1 MKSKLITGTLIL
13 TIAGFLTRILG
24 FFYRLL
30 LSNILGTELLG
41 IYQLIFPI
49 YGLCFT
55 LYASGI
61 QTAISKMVAE
71 NTKGKEALS
80 KKILFIGIGLSLSI
94 AICCS
99 LFLYISADFIAS
111 DIIKEPRCSQSLK
124 LLCGVF
130 PACSMSACINGFY
143 YGKKQTMHPAI
154 AQLIE
159 QISRIAFSVLYIVC
173 YAPKTSLFSCETAVI
188 AIFVGE
194 LTAAIYNLCVLQ
206 YSSKKITAKSNVP
219 THKLF
224 KQLCVFSIP
233 LTTTHLIISLLHSI
247 EAILIP
253 NLLQKSG
260 MTLSE
265 SLSIYGI
272 LTGMTMSLLMFPSTI
287 TNSLC
292 VLLLPSISEAAAEQ
306 NRAYINKA
314 IRYSFTYSLAIGG
327 FIGLCFLVTGPQL
340 GLLLFHNRLSG
351 VFLQNLS
358 WLCPM
363 LYLSSTLSS
372 ILNGLGKMKLTFRNT
387 SIGLFLRILLLLIL
401 IPYYG
406 ISGYFYSLLISQ
418 FISSSMDVWIIRKS
432 KYS

>member
-1 MKSKLITGTLIL
+1 
-13 TIAGFLTRILG
+13 
-24 FFYRLL
+24 
-30 LSNILGTELLG
+30 
-41 IYQLIFPI
+41 
-49 YGLCFT
+49 
-55 LYASGI
+55 
-61 QTAISKMVAE
+61 
-71 NTKGKEALS
+71 
-80 KKILFIGIGLSLSI
+80 
-94 AICCS
+94 
-99 LFLYISADFIAS
+99 
-111 DIIKEPRCSQSLK
+111 
-124 LLCGVF
+124 
-130 PACSMSACINGFY
+130 
-143 YGKKQTMHPAI
+143 
-154 AQLIE
+154 
-159 QISRIAFSVLYIVC
+159 
-173 YAPKTSLFSCETAVI
+173 
-188 AIFVGE
+188 
-194 LTAAIYNLCVLQ
+194 
-206 YSSKKITAKSNVP
+206 
-219 THKLF
+219 
-224 KQLCVFSIP
+224 
-233 LTTTHLIISLLHSI
+233 
-247 EAILIP
+247 
-253 NLLQKSG
+253 

>member
-1 MKSKLITGTLIL
+1 
-13 TIAGFLTRILG
+13 
-24 FFYRLL
+24 
-30 LSNILGTELLG
+30 
-41 IYQLIFPI
+41 
-49 YGLCFT
+49 
-55 LYASGI
+55 
-61 QTAISKMVAE
+61 
-71 NTKGKEALS
+71 
-80 KKILFIGIGLSLSI
+80 
-94 AICCS
+94 
-99 LFLYISADFIAS
+99 
-111 DIIKEPRCSQSLK
+111 
-124 LLCGVF
+124 
-130 PACSMSACINGFY
+130 
-143 YGKKQTMHPAI
+143 
-154 AQLIE
+154 
-159 QISRIAFSVLYIVC
+159 
-173 YAPKTSLFSCETAVI
+173 
-188 AIFVGE
+188 
-194 LTAAIYNLCVLQ
+194 
-206 YSSKKITAKSNVP
+206 
-219 THKLF
+219 
-224 KQLCVFSIP
+224 
-233 LTTTHLIISLLHSI
+233 
-247 EAILIP
+247 
-253 NLLQKSG
+253 
-260 MTLSE
+260 
-265 SLSIYGI
+265 
-272 LTGMTMSLLMFPSTI
+272 MSLLMFPSTI